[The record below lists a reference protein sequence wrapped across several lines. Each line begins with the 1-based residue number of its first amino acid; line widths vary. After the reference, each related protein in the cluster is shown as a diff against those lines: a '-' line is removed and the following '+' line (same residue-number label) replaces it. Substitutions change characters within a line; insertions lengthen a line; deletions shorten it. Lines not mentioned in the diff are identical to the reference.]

1 MAEAIENA
9 KINKLDPK
17 FINGRRQTADE
28 KLIQNYLHEKHFM
41 HIRRTLDQY
50 YYHTMKDTSL
60 RDEDQVVYRYAKKM
74 WPKEKETNLNILM
87 VDQLWMW
94 ILDGGKHIKNTTIM
108 NLSLIVLVDTVIT
121 SFPRRWNRKQSEDDL
136 DIVESIRKHINV
148 REGRD
153 PLRSAYDLAVLIAS
167 FCSEVFFERE
177 DDPEPLDEKL
187 QFMEFFD
194 KSIGDVVSNLV

>member
-1 MAEAIENA
+1 M
-9 KINKLDPK
+9 
-17 FINGRRQTADE
+17 T
-28 KLIQNYLHEKHFM
+28 
-41 HIRRTLDQY
+41 
-50 YYHTMKDTSL
+50 
-60 RDEDQVVYRYAKKM
+60 
-74 WPKEKETNLNILM
+74 
-87 VDQLWMW
+87 W
-94 ILDGGKHIKNTTIM
+94 I
-108 NLSLIVLVDTVIT
+108 DTVIT

-136 DIVESIRKHINV
+136 DVVESIRKHINV

-194 KSIGDVVSNLV
+194 KSIGDVVSKPADAVQFLSLTLIRRQMKQHVSTA